1 MKMIK
6 RLLITSLFTLYLLC
20 TSVFAQN
27 LNSFSSGDPVSASK
41 FNENFSQLLGLF
53 DITEVSAMMICNNY
67 GKVHGGT
74 KRYFF
79 DCESTDNQSFETQII
94 GSLYSNYN
102 SNSSTAISIK
112 SIFSEKWI
120 LQKTFSPSMDWADRA
135 IAFFIFYKS
144 K

>member
-6 RLLITSLFTLYLLC
+6 RYLITLLFTLYILG
-20 TSVFAQN
+20 TSVFAQS

-74 KRYFF
+74 KKYFY
-79 DCESTDNQSFETQII
+79 DCESTDNQSFETHTIS
-94 GSLYSNYN
+94 SLYSNYT
-102 SNSSTAISIK
+102 SNNSTAISFK
-112 SIFSEKWI
+112 TIFSEKWI
-120 LQKTFSPSMDWADRA
+120 LQKTFSPNMNNFDKA